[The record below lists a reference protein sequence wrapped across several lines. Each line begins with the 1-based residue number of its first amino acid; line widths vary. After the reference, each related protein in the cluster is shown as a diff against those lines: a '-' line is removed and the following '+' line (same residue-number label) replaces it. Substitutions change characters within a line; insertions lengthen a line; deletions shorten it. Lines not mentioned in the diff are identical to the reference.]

1 MARILLLDGD
11 ACLWNSVCD
20 ILEGEGYTVCR
31 AHNDYEGLPF
41 ARTGCMA
48 LTRGTVLYIVVF

>member
-11 ACLWNSVCD
+11 ACLWNSVRD

-31 AHNDYEGLPF
+31 AHNDYEGLPC
-41 ARTGCMA
+41 ALTGFMA

>member
-1 MARILLLDGD
+1 MARILLLDAE

-41 ARTGCMA
+41 AHTGFMA

>member
-11 ACLWNSVCD
+11 SCLWNRVCE
-20 ILEGEGYTVCR
+20 ILVGEGYTVCR
-31 AHNDYEGLPF
+31 AHNDYEWLPF
-41 ARTGCMA
+41 ARTRFMA

>member
-11 ACLWNSVCD
+11 ECLWNSVCD

-31 AHNDYEGLPF
+31 AHNGYEGLPF
-41 ARTGCMA
+41 ARTGVLA
-48 LTRGTVLYIVVF
+48 LTRGTVLYLVVF

>member
-1 MARILLLDGD
+1 MARILLLDAD

-48 LTRGTVLYIVVF
+48 LTRGTVLYVVVF